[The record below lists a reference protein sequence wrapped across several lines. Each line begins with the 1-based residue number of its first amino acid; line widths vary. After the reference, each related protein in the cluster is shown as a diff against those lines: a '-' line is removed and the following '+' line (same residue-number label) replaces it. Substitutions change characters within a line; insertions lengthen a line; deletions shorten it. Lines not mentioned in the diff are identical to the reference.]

1 MRKTYE
7 KHRRQHQYS
16 RMAKRLASGLQ
27 TILIGLIGALAII
40 GMIIG
45 ASIQHQDRL
54 PALAAMEV
62 GE

>member
-7 KHRRQHQYS
+7 KHRRQIKYS
-16 RMAKRLASGLQ
+16 RMAKRIASGLQ
-27 TILIGLIGALAII
+27 SLLIGLIGAAAII

>member
-1 MRKTYE
+1 M
-7 KHRRQHQYS
+7 KHKNYNT
-16 RMAKRLASGLQ
+16 LLEWIE
-27 TILIGLIGALAII
+27 TIIIGSIGALI
-40 GMIIG
+40 MICMVIG

>member
-1 MRKTYE
+1 
-7 KHRRQHQYS
+7 
-16 RMAKRLASGLQ
+16 MAKRIASGLQ
-27 TILIGLIGALAII
+27 SLLIGLIGAVAII
-40 GMIIG
+40 GMVIG